1 MEICREIQDIIDKQ
15 DIRTLFQPIVNVV
28 TGDIVGYEALSRGP
42 QGSRYERPDNLFAA
56 AHLCNLLWE
65 LEVLCR
71 TRAIER
77 ACAQGL
83 KSNLFLNVDPRI
95 IHDPKFR
102 VGVTIDL
109 LKHLTITPQQII
121 FEVTEKAAITDYAMF
136 REVLAHYVC
145 QGYRVAIDDTGAGY
159 SGLRTITEIRPQFI
173 KLDMA
178 IIRGVATDTLKQEVV
193 RHMQALAKVTGMT
206 LVAEGVETDSELT
219 TLIGLGVHFVQGYLL
234 GMPVEQLATRISS
247 QAKAILQ
254 FNRRTQS
261 SFVAVAAGGS

>member
-1 MEICREIQDIIDKQ
+1 MCREIQNIIDKRA
-15 DIRTLFQPIVNVV
+15 IRTLFQPIVHVI
-28 TGDIVGYEALSRGP
+28 TGGIVGYEALSRGP

-56 AHLCNLLWE
+56 ANLCNLLWE
-65 LEVLCR
+65 VEVLCR
-71 TRAIER
+71 TMAIER
-77 ACAQGL
+77 ACALGL
-83 KSNLFLNVDPRI
+83 QSNLFLNVDPRV

-102 VGVTIDL
+102 VGVTGDL
-109 LKHLTITPQQII
+109 LKHLPLTPQQIV